1 MTKNPPR
8 AFALSLVAAIAMLA
22 PSNAAAMDI
31 EASGFFGN
39 LGLPWEG
46 ESAMT
51 ADEYPANLW
60 LTGGRIAFV
69 EQLNT
74 GLSFMAE
81 YETDVVLRNIVR
93 GIITYET
100 GIVSI
105 SAGPMVGVFN
115 SLDKVLKTGID
126 IGFRLELAGLAFF
139 SATVESSMGAGFA
152 KAGDYSQDKT
162 ELSAGWYVNN
172 AICSLSMITKQYT
185 SILATG
191 DYMGSA
197 STDYQF
203 AVDVYKKG
211 APYRVLAE
219 LGYRAMTKTYADATI
234 DGLGAVVLG
243 AQLSAQLNPVFT
255 IVAGLDSGVYVFGL
269 EQLLGHGPAPTS
281 FMFQGNL
288 GVVVRL
294 PGRQASETN

>member
-1 MTKNPPR
+1 MTHNPSR
-8 AFALSLVAAIAMLA
+8 AFALSLVAAVAIMA
-22 PSNAAAMDI
+22 PVHAVAMDI

-39 LGLPWEG
+39 LGLPWEVAVPAG
-46 ESAMT
+46 Q
-51 ADEYPANLW
+51 YPANLW
-60 LTGGRIAFV
+60 LYGGRVAFV

-81 YETDVVLRNIVR
+81 YETDPVLRNVVR

-115 SLDKVLKTGID
+115 SIEKPLKTGIN
-126 IGFRLELAGLAFF
+126 IGFRLELAGLVFF
-139 SATVESSMGAGFA
+139 SATVESSMGMATTGGYF
-152 KAGDYSQDKT
+152 QDLT
-162 ELSAGWYVNN
+162 ELSGGWNVDN
-172 AICSLSMITKQYT
+172 AICSISMTTKQYT
-185 SILATG
+185 DLLATG
-191 DYMGSA
+191 TVSNE
-197 STDYQF
+197 SIDYQF

-219 LGYRAMTKTYADATI
+219 LGYRAMTKTYEDATS
-234 DGLGAVVLG
+234 DGLGAVLLG
-243 AQLSAQLNPVFT
+243 AQVSAQLNPVFS

-269 EQLLGHGPAPTS
+269 GEEASSSPAPTS

-288 GVVVRL
+288 GVVIHL
-294 PGRQASETN
+294 GTEKESSASK

>member
-1 MTKNPPR
+1 MTKNLSR
-8 AFALSLVAAIAMLA
+8 ALILSLAAAAMTTVPA
-22 PSNAAAMDI
+22 SAMDI

-39 LGLPWEG
+39 LGLPWDG
-46 ESAMT
+46 ETPRTDAV
-51 ADEYPANLW
+51 YPADLW
-60 LTGGRIAFV
+60 LYGGRVAFA

-100 GIVSI
+100 GIASI

-115 SLDKVLKTGID
+115 SLKKPLKTGID

-152 KAGDYSQDKT
+152 TAGDYAQDLT
-162 ELSAGWYVNN
+162 RLSAGWYVNN
-172 AICSLSMITKQYT
+172 AICSLSMISKQYT
-185 SILATG
+185 SILDSG
-191 DYMGSA
+191 DDMGSA
-197 STDYQF
+197 STEYLF
-203 AVDVYKKG
+203 AVDVHKKG

-219 LGYRAMTKTYADATI
+219 LGYRVMTKTYADATV

-243 AQLSAQLNPVFT
+243 AQISAQLNSTFSL
-255 IVAGLDSGVYVFGL
+255 VAGLDSGVYVFGL
-269 EQLLGHGPAPTS
+269 EHLAGHGPAPES
-281 FMFQGNL
+281 FIFQGNL
-288 GVVVRL
+288 GVIVHL
-294 PGRQASETN
+294 GGEKDADAGQ